1 VRQLSRQTRCCGRIG
16 NFPDVLSTAF
26 DRRFRSSAQK
36 RMRSQCGAEEGMSV
50 RQGGTS
56 IGHRGRREHR
66 WILVWQAGI
75 VSRSE
80 WCRL

>member
-1 VRQLSRQTRCCGRIG
+1 
-16 NFPDVLSTAF
+16 
-26 DRRFRSSAQK
+26 
-36 RMRSQCGAEEGMSV
+36 MRSQCGAEEGMSV

-75 VSRSE
+75 VSQSE
-80 WCRL
+80 WCRLCDTAVRFGDRAAVARFS